1 MSQSIHQLMQL
12 VLQGITWVLKT
23 IELLWNWSWSQIMGM
38 FNMSWSNLAAW
49 KMLLG
54 VIAILVLVGILVMMA
69 RRGMEAFG
77 KIAAAFWTMVLTMLA
92 LVSFVVVAG
101 VMSRGFQWVVATVP
115 DRFWEKF
122 L

>member
-1 MSQSIHQLMQL
+1 MNQSIHQLMQL
-12 VLQGITWVLKT
+12 VLQGITWVLRT

-54 VIAILVLVGILVMMA
+54 VIAIAVLAGILVMRA

-77 KIAAAFWTMVLTMLA
+77 KIAAAFWTMVLTMIA
-92 LVSFVVVAG
+92 IVSFVVVAG

>member
-1 MSQSIHQLMQL
+1 MNQSIHQLMQL
-12 VLQGITWVLKT
+12 VLQGIAWVLKT
-23 IELLWNWSWSQIMGM
+23 IELLWNWSWAQIMGM
-38 FNMSWSNLAAW
+38 FNMSWANLPAW

-54 VIAILVLVGILVMMA
+54 ALAIVILASILVVMA

-77 KIAAAFWTMVLTMLA
+77 KIAAAFWTMVLTMIA
-92 LVSFVVVAG
+92 IVSFVVIAG
-101 VMSRGFQWVVATVP
+101 VTSRGFQWVVATVP

>member
-1 MSQSIHQLMQL
+1 MNQSIHQLMQL
-12 VLQGITWVLKT
+12 VLQGITWVLRT

-54 VIAILVLVGILVMMA
+54 VIAIAVLAGLLVMMA

-77 KIAAAFWTMVLTMLA
+77 KIAAAFWTMVLTMIA
-92 LVSFVVVAG
+92 IVSFVVVAG

>member
-1 MSQSIHQLMQL
+1 MNQSVHQLLQL
-12 VLQGITWVLKT
+12 VLQGIAWVLHT
-23 IELLWNWSWSQIMGM
+23 IEILWTWSWTQIMTM
-38 FNMSWSNLAAW
+38 FNMSWGNLAAW
-49 KMLLG
+49 KMVLG
-54 VIAILVLVGILVMMA
+54 VIAIAILAGILFIMA

-92 LVSFVVVAG
+92 IVSFVVVAG
-101 VMSRGFQWVVATVP
+101 ITSRGFQWVVATVP